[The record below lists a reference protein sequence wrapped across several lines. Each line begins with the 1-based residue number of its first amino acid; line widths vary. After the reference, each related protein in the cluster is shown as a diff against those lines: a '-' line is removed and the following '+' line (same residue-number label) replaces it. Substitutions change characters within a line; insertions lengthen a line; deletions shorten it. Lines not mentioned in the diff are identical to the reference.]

1 MNNLDQDMLNDVRKM
16 AKDED
21 SFGDATYIYDL
32 EKFSEE
38 WEFLMKEGQLPESW
52 QELWDGE
59 ERSDEDVSEGSVS
72 VYEEESE
79 SSEDD
84 DDKYYVVEEEEY
96 EREDDDVPPLNT
108 EEKEIFTKGLNIFKS
123 VTGVV
128 TFWPYFVMALHD
140 NSCRNDLEKKYLES
154 GQYIPPE
161 FLNILI
167 LFMAPSLGIELSE
180 DIWLLI
186 LEYVQVD
193 AKRLYADVL
202 KPEVGKDDNG
212 ESKWM
217 MFRRGIIFYTTFKKD
232 DNIYFS
238 GYKFDKRIVTSKS
251 VMLPL
256 SYGIPKDISDAFELE
271 HQMLQNDWTKLMPKC
286 DEAVKEIIHSTPR
299 VMQLFIMMIMF
310 GKLKDNKAMK
320 LLESLQ
326 TSSIPTMTFLA
337 LVGHLL
343 HEYCYREVK
352 KHIPRGI
359 RRSKIDIQYGP
370 KRRTKRE
377 QVRVILQLL
386 DQDKIGFNMLPKH
399 DDSMDFNEIM
409 RVMRKD
415 ILSLNVMSRTQLDN
429 LLPWKDDA
437 FDWPSFKFGFYNRY
451 CDYSRYNPLQVS
463 LKTSQGLWLTIV
475 EVPKGSLLLCHYRGW
490 KDPCSR
496 LDLPRYPQESCVHEI
511 VPERFHPGLTP
522 ELLKLRM
529 YELPKQGDMFCLDF
543 PERKLRC
550 FVDGIREVVTPQQ
563 FKDNIRQIALD
574 TLQHFNA
581 DGNFVYLSNS
591 IDYRIRLTIV
601 ILRMY
606 LQKDGGLARK
616 SDWYALN
623 EMLYRSMLDFKK
635 NLNGKNEYED
645 VHVSINPDSPHLP
658 DMLPP
663 ALNKMIQ
670 IQIDGPG
677 FDDVV
682 GTPFQYMAYY
692 VEEVFNNNATVA
704 YYAKTWRIPTFD
716 DVEYRFYTV
725 PKYKRFCLL
734 GKNNLKRIGWLN
746 QHQNIKEE
754 DEYAGETV
762 SFAIE
767 DGKPKV
773 NGKRVSSWAQ
783 FLRCLRFMKANK
795 SVPQISGRVYN
806 ENYLQKPFHPV
817 YWLREDGSI
826 MVKLMALNENSTL
839 LKKRTRSLKEWARRF
854 LGSDADNSDDDDD
867 TEAPNR
873 QIKHLKLLEEARKTE
888 EAKTTKNKL

>member
-1 MNNLDQDMLNDVRKM
+1 MKPENLDNDMLNDVVAM
-16 AKDED
+16 AEDGD
-21 SFGDATYIYDL
+21 SFDDATCLYNL
-32 EKFSEE
+32 ETYSKE
-38 WEFLMKEGQLPESW
+38 WEFLQETRKIP
-52 QELWDGE
+52 ELWLGAVLNKGKISSGE
-59 ERSDEDVSEGSVS
+59 EEEEEDEGS

-84 DDKYYVVEEEEY
+84 DEYDDVVEEEEEY
-96 EREDDDVPPLNT
+96 EPEDDDLPPVDT
-108 EEKEIFTKGLNIFKS
+108 EEKETFKTGLDIFKS
-123 VTGVV
+123 VTGIA
-128 TFWPYFVMALHD
+128 TFYPLFIKAICD
-140 NSCRNDLEKKYLES
+140 GNCRNDLEKKYLES

-167 LFMAPSLGIELSE
+167 LFMAPTLSIDLSE
-180 DIWLLI
+180 DVWLLI

-217 MFRRGIIFYTTFKKD
+217 MFRRGVIFYTTFKKD

-238 GYKFDKRIVTSKS
+238 GYQFFDKTSVTSKS
-251 VMLPL
+251 VVLPL
-256 SYGIPKDISDAFELE
+256 SYDIPKDISDAFELKQ
-271 HQMLQNDWTKLMPKC
+271 QMLQNDWTKLMPKC

-299 VMQLFIMMIMF
+299 VVQLFIMMIMF

-320 LLESLQ
+320 LLESLE

-386 DQDKIGFNMLPKH
+386 NRDKIGFNMWPEH
-399 DDSMDFNEIM
+399 VSMDFNEIM

-415 ILSLNVMSRTQLDN
+415 ILSLNVMSRTQLDD
-429 LLPWKDDA
+429 LLPFKDDA
-437 FDWPSFKFGFYNRY
+437 FDWPSFKFGFYDRH
-451 CDYSRYNPLQVS
+451 CDYSRYNKLQVS
-463 LKTSQGLWLTIV
+463 LKKNQGLWLRIV
-475 EVPKGSLLLCHYRGW
+475 EVPKGSLLLCHYKGW

-496 LDLPRYPQESCVHEI
+496 LDLPRHPQESCVHEI
-511 VPERFHPGLTP
+511 VPERFHPGLTE
-522 ELLKLRM
+522 ELLNLRM
-529 YELPKQGDMFCLDF
+529 YELPKQGYTFCLDF

-550 FVDGIREVVTPQQ
+550 FVDGIREVVVTPQQ
-563 FKDNIRQIALD
+563 FKNNIRQIALD

-591 IDYRIRLTIV
+591 MDYRIRLTLV

-606 LQKDGGLARK
+606 LQQDGGLARK
-616 SDWYALN
+616 SDRYKLN
-623 EMLYRSMLDFKK
+623 QMLYRSMLKFID
-635 NLNGKNEYED
+635 NLNDKNVYED
-645 VHVSINPDSPHLP
+645 VHVSMNPDSPHLP
-658 DMLPP
+658 DMLPA

-670 IQIDGPG
+670 IQIDGPQ

-682 GTPFQYMAYY
+682 GTPFQFMAYY
-692 VEEVFNNNATVA
+692 VDEVFHNNATVA
-704 YYAKTWRIPTFD
+704 YCDKTWRIPTFD

-734 GKNNLKRIGWLN
+734 GKTKLNKIGWLN
-746 QHQNIKEE
+746 QNQNVKEK

-783 FLRCLRFMKANK
+783 FIRCLRFMKAKK
-795 SVPQISGRVYN
+795 SVPVIHGLIYN
-806 ENYLQKPFHPV
+806 KNYLQKPFDPV
-817 YWLREDGSI
+817 YWINGEDI
-826 MVKLMALNENSTL
+826 MVKGMALDKFS
-839 LKKRTRSLKEWARRF
+839 
-854 LGSDADNSDDDDD
+854 
-867 TEAPNR
+867 
-873 QIKHLKLLEEARKTE
+873 KLLRKRPRYLDE
-888 EAKTTKNKL
+888 WKSKVLNAIIRIQSLVRGWHVRKDSILQKP